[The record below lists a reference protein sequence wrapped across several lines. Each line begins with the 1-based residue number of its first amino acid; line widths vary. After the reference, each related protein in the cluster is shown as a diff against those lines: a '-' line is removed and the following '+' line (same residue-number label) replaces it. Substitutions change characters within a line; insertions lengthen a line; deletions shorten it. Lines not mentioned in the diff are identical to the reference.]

1 VDAEAP
7 ENLRQAL
14 VELQRL
20 TVQISV
26 IIVNYN
32 VRVFLEN
39 AIVSITKAL
48 HGISGEIIVV
58 DNASDDGSVEMLRQ
72 KFPAV
77 GLIESKKN
85 VGFAAA
91 NNLALKVSRGDNILL
106 INPDTVVQE
115 DTLRVMVRFFEENP
129 DAGLAGCKVLNPDG
143 SLQLACRRSIPTPWV
158 ALTKIVGLSA
168 LFPHS
173 PVFARYNLTYLNPD
187 APAEVDAVSGSFM
200 FVRRKVVDEVG
211 GLDEQ
216 FFMYGED
223 LDWCYR
229 IEQAGWKIYYTP
241 ATQIIHY
248 KGQSARRS
256 DIDEVKLF
264 YQAMR
269 IFVRKHFK
277 HGVLSRLLLGAGIGL
292 REWIAFMMRI
302 AKPLRAAAVDFVF
315 VNVSL
320 LVGELIWFGD
330 FFRFPSYAYP
340 VTVTVP
346 WLVIAL
352 TMYSLGVYTTRRLS
366 ISRAASSVII
376 GYVILSALTFFFK
389 QYGFSRMVVLLSGAF
404 NLLVL
409 PGWRFLAVAVL
420 PSPGRRQG
428 SLFGR
433 RTIIVGVGTSGQE
446 VLKKLRARVD
456 DGYDVV
462 GFIDSDRK
470 RVGEKVSGVEILG
483 SIDNIGKVIQEQKA
497 SEVIFSSDCLSYADI
512 LSVIGRSGNKTVNYR
527 LVPNS
532 LEVIIGKTHIDQ
544 LDDIPLLDIEYNIDR
559 LSNRL
564 GKRLFDMLG
573 SLILMMVVY
582 PVARFRSGSKD
593 PAGKFQKNILLVPKV
608 LSGEMS
614 LIGPP
619 AMSVSQPENGLIGSG
634 VWWGKPGLTGLVQIN
649 DRDDLTNEEIVRY
662 NLYYAK
668 NQTLLLD
675 LEILFKSF
683 SRILKG

>member
-1 VDAEAP
+1 MQV
-7 ENLRQAL
+7 
-14 VELQRL
+14 
-20 TVQISV
+20 SV

-32 VRVFLEN
+32 VRAFLEN
-39 AIVSITKAL
+39 ALVSIQKAL
-48 HGISGEIIVV
+48 DGIDGEVIVV

-72 KFPAV
+72 KFPGV
-77 GLIESKKN
+77 GLIVNDRN

-91 NNLALKVSRGDNILL
+91 NNIALKVSRGANILF

-115 DTLRVMVRFFEENP
+115 DTLRVMMRFFKENP
-129 DAGLAGCKVLNPDG
+129 DVGLAGCKVLNPDG
-143 SLQLACRRSIPTPWV
+143 SLQLACRRSIPTPWI
-158 ALTKIVGLSA
+158 AFTKIVGLSA

-173 PVFARYNLTYLNPD
+173 PIFAGYNLTYLDPD
-187 APAEVDAVSGSFM
+187 APSEVDAVSGSFM

-229 IEQAGWKIYYTP
+229 IKQAGWKICYTP

-256 DIDEVKLF
+256 DIDEGKLF

-277 HGVLSRLLLGAGIGL
+277 HGILPKLLLSTGIGL

-302 AKPLRAAAVDFVF
+302 AKPLRAAAMDFIV
-315 VNVSL
+315 VNISL
-320 LVGELIWFGD
+320 LVGELIWFGEL
-330 FFRFPSYAYP
+330 FRFPSYAYP
-340 VTVTVP
+340 VTMTVP
-346 WLVIAL
+346 WLTIAL

-404 NLLVL
+404 NLLAL
-409 PGWRFLAVAVL
+409 PGWRVIALAVL
-420 PSPGRRQG
+420 PSPGRRQR

-433 RTIIVGVGTSGQE
+433 RTIIVGVGPSGQE
-446 VLKKLRARVD
+446 VLKKLRSRVD

-497 SEVIFSSDCLSYADI
+497 SEVIFSSDSLSYADI

-564 GKRLFDMLG
+564 GKRLFDLVG
-573 SLILMMVVY
+573 SLLLLVFVY
-582 PVARFRSGSKD
+582 PVVRFRDGSGKAISKVE
-593 PAGKFQKNILLVPKV
+593 KNILLLPKV
-608 LSGEMS
+608 VSGRMS

-619 AMSVSQPENGLIGSG
+619 GFSVSRPDNGFIASG
-634 VWWGKPGLTGLVQIN
+634 VELGKPGITGLVQIN
-649 DRDDLTNEEIVRY
+649 DRVDLTKEEIVRY

-675 LEILFKSF
+675 LEILLKSL
-683 SRILKG
+683 SVLLKR